1 MNILAHF
8 YKILFAVVT
17 PLRGC
22 GMMVICLLLSA
33 GLASCENGTL
43 PEGDDPQEEEWL
55 PLSFCVGASLDIAV
69 GNSRAVGVPEDVL
82 QAGQTVGVFV
92 VSGQDYEKIM
102 AGDLSGLE
110 EPANGFNRNKK
121 YVCQPDGQ
129 TMSLVPADDSDLTQ
143 KVYYSP
149 NVKFAV
155 FAYSPYD
162 ANLTLRQLLSGER
175 TDAATLTYNPATLKE
190 DGTGGYD
197 QSTDIQNN
205 DYLFAVP
212 GEAGS
217 TAASSQNPLV
227 KKSADASVPVTLNFR
242 HQRAMVVLH
251 ISKAWMVNNLG
262 NASPFKA
269 SDISIS
275 VKNVAVSCTSY
286 TLSSSFTD
294 FEYTSSQ
301 MTLFPSAES
310 TSDGVVMAKNLSYD
324 SEVAGGED
332 GLTVSAVVFPYEYTS
347 AQDFPKFVVK
357 YMKYTPEG
365 SISSWT
371 VLSVKNKS
379 TLTLERG
386 QKYNF
391 TTSPSTSSES
401 IVETRNW

>member
-1 MNILAHF
+1 MNILAYF
-8 YKILFAVVT
+8 YKIILAVVT

-92 VSGQDYEKIM
+92 VSGQEYEKIM

-121 YVCQPDGQ
+121 YVCETGGQ

-162 ANLTLRQLLSGER
+162 ANLTLRQLLSGEG

-217 TAASSQNPLV
+217 TDASSQNPLV

-251 ISKAWMVNNLG
+251 ISKDWMVNNLG
-262 NASPFKA
+262 DASTFKA

-275 VKNVAVSCTSY
+275 VKNVAVSCMSY

-310 TSDGVVMAKNLSYD
+310 TSDGVLMAKGLSYD

-347 AQDFPKFVVK
+347 AQYFPKFVVK
-357 YMKYTPEG
+357 YTPEG
-365 SISSWT
+365 GNSSET

-391 TTSPSTSSES
+391 TTSPSTSSAS